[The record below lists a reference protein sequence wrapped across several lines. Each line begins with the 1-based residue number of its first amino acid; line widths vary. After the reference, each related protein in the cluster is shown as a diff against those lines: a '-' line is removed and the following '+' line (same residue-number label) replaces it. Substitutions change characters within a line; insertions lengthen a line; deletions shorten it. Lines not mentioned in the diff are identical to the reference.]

1 LLNCPF
7 QGRFRP
13 FHANRFQPLRT
24 CGVKQMDYRCQY
36 ELWLGETC
44 FDEGTREEL
53 RAISADEKEIE
64 DRFYRDLEF
73 GTGGMRGIMGAGTNR
88 MNRYTVRKAS
98 QGLANHV
105 IRAGMSSKG
114 VVIAYDPRN
123 QSPEFAEETA
133 LVMAGNGIRAYLF
146 ESLRPTPELS
156 FAVRHLGCAAGVVVT
171 ASHNPK
177 EYNGYKVYSHDGCQL
192 PPEESDE
199 VISEVNAISDLRVI
213 PVMDRKQALEAGLLS
228 IIGSGIDDAYMAALK
243 NVLVNPDM
251 VQEEGKTGR
260 IVFTPLHGSGNLPV
274 RRILKEIGFEHVLV
288 VPEQECPDP
297 SFSTVKSPNPEE
309 REAFT
314 LAIALAAKEDVD
326 VIIGTD
332 PDADRIGVVVRNTGG
347 DYVTL
352 TGNQTGCLLMEYILS
367 QKKAR
372 GTLPVNSFVVKT
384 IVTTELSRKIAA
396 RYGVELIE
404 VLTGFKFIGEQ
415 VRELDDTGLKHFQF
429 GYEESYGY
437 LAGTHA
443 RDKDAVVSAMLIA
456 EMYLYFRKQGKT
468 LYDAL
473 QDIYRQYG
481 DTVEAIDSFTLK
493 GKEGVEVIDC
503 AMAALRDGAPQAFGR
518 HGVAACRDYQR
529 QVSVNYRTGAVNGLM
544 LPQSNVLYYEMRSG
558 DWFCIRPSGT
568 EPKIKIYFGVSASSE
583 EAVATAMADLRAD
596 VLEVVKPMLAME

>member
-1 LLNCPF
+1 M
-7 QGRFRP
+7 
-13 FHANRFQPLRT
+13 
-24 CGVKQMDYRCQY
+24 KQMDYRKQY
-36 ELWLGETC
+36 SLWLGETC
-44 FDEGTREEL
+44 FDKGTKEEL
-53 RAISADEKEIE
+53 RAISGDEKEIE

-73 GTGGMRGIMGAGTNR
+73 GTGGMRGVIGAGTNR

-105 IRAGMSSKG
+105 IRQGMAAKG

-133 LVMAGNGIRAYLF
+133 LVMAGNGIRAFLF

-156 FAVRHLGCAAGVVVT
+156 FAVRHLSCAAGVVVT

-192 PPEESDE
+192 PPKESDE
-199 VISEVNAISDLRVI
+199 VISEVNAITDLCAI
-213 PVMDRKQALEAGLLS
+213 PVMSRKSALEEDLLS
-228 IIGSGIDDAYMAALK
+228 IIGPEIDDAYMAALK
-243 NVLVNPDM
+243 KVLVNPAM
-251 VQEEGKTGR
+251 VREEGKTGR
-260 IVFTPLHGSGNLPV
+260 IVYTPLHGTGNLPV
-274 RRILKEIGFEHVLV
+274 RRILREIGFEQVLV
-288 VPEQECPDP
+288 VPEQEMPDAA
-297 SFSTVKSPNPEE
+297 FSTVKSPNPEE
-309 REAFT
+309 RAAFT
-314 LAIALAAKEDVD
+314 LAIALAKKEDVD

-332 PDADRIGVVVRNTGG
+332 PDADRIGVVVRNTAG

-352 TGNQTGCLLMEYILS
+352 TGNQTGCLLLEYILS
-367 QKKAR
+367 QKQAR
-372 GTLPVNSFVVKT
+372 GILPANAFVVKT

-415 VRELDDTGLKHFQF
+415 IRRLDDTGLKQYQF

-456 EMYLYFRKQGKT
+456 EMYLHYRKSGKT

-473 QDIYRQYG
+473 QDIYRLYG
-481 DTVEAIDSFTLK
+481 HTLEAIDAFTLK
-493 GKEGVEVIDC
+493 GKEGLKIIDK
-503 AMAALRDGAPQAFGR
+503 AMEALRDGAPRMFGLNA
-518 HGVAACRDYQR
+518 VAACRDYQQ
-529 QVSVNYRTGAVNGLM
+529 QVSVNYGTGSVNGLL
-544 LPQSNVLYYEMRSG
+544 LPQSNVLYYELVSG

-568 EPKIKIYFGVSASSE
+568 EPKIKIYYGVSAPTG
-583 EAVATAMADLRAD
+583 EAAEAALADLRAG
-596 VLEVVKPMLAME
+596 VLGLISPLLKMELA